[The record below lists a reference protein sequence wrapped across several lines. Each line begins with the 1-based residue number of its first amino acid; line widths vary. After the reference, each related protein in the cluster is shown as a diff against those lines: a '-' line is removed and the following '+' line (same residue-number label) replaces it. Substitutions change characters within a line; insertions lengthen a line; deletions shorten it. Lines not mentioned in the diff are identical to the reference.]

1 MTMAKIE
8 NTIGGNCSHDDS
20 DNDNKNSHEVKWKNW
35 KSEKINVCW
44 GENFDV
50 SK

>member
-8 NTIGGNCSHDDS
+8 NTIGGNWHDGS
-20 DNDNKNSHEVKWKNW
+20 DNDNKNSCEVKWKNW

-44 GENFDV
+44 GKNFDV
-50 SK
+50 PK